1 MQEQYKS
8 GFVTLIGR
16 SNVGKST
23 LVNAM
28 VGEKVAIVSDRPQT
42 TRNQIRGV
50 LHRPDYQIVF
60 IDTPGL
66 HRPHNRL
73 GQYMVRSAGAALE
86 DVDVV
91 LAVMDASVP
100 VGGGDRAV
108 MDRLKTLKNTPV
120 ILLLNKIDLVP
131 KTALLQSI
139 EKFGEYDFIRDI
151 MPISARTFEGVS
163 QLEEMIVSH
172 LKPGPKY
179 FPEDMYTDQ
188 PERVI
193 VSEVVREKALSLLRE
208 EIPHGIGVE
217 VVQMKKRPD
226 SELVDIHADI
236 VVERENHKG
245 IVVGKRGEMLKKI
258 GSRARVELESL
269 LGNPINLQ
277 LWVKARDNWRDSAN
291 VLRDL
296 GYDEKN
302 DI

>member
-1 MQEQYKS
+1 MQQEYKS

-73 GQYMVRSAGAALE
+73 GQFMVRSAGAALE

-108 MDRLKTLKNTPV
+108 MDRLATLKHTPV
-120 ILLLNKIDLVP
+120 ILALNKIDLVP
-131 KTALLQSI
+131 KTSLL
-139 EKFGEYDFIRDI
+139 KTMDLFREYDFITEI
-151 MPISARTFEGVS
+151 VPISARTFEGVDLLE
-163 QLEEMIVSH
+163 QLIAAH
-172 LKPGPKY
+172 LAPGPRY
-179 FPEDMYTDQ
+179 FPEEMYTDQ

-193 VSEVVREKALSLLRE
+193 VAEIIREKALALLRD

-217 VVQMKKRPD
+217 VVQMKKREG

-236 VVERENHKG
+236 IVERENHKG
-245 IVVGKRGEMLKKI
+245 IVVGKKGDMLKKI
-258 GSRARVELESL
+258 GTRARADMEAL
-269 LGNPINLQ
+269 LGSPINLQ

-296 GYDEKN
+296 GYD
-302 DI
+302 DRQ

>member
-1 MQEQYKS
+1 MQQEYKS

-73 GQYMVRSAGAALE
+73 GQVMVRSAGAALE

-108 MDRLKTLKNTPV
+108 MDRLATLKRTPV
-120 ILLLNKIDLVP
+120 ILVLNKIDLVP
-131 KTALLQSI
+131 KTSLL
-139 EKFGEYDFIRDI
+139 KTMDLFREYEFITEI
-151 MPISARTFEGVS
+151 VPISARTFEGVDLLE
-163 QLEEMIVSH
+163 QLIAAH
-172 LKPGPKY
+172 LTPGPRY
-179 FPEDMYTDQ
+179 FPEEMYTDQ

-193 VSEVVREKALSLLRE
+193 VAEIIREKALSLLRD

-217 VVQMKKRPD
+217 VVQMKKREGSD
-226 SELVDIHADI
+226 LVDIHADI
-236 VVERENHKG
+236 IVERENHKG
-245 IVVGKRGEMLKKI
+245 IVVGKRGDMLKKI
-258 GSRARVELESL
+258 GTRARADMETL
-269 LGNPINLQ
+269 LGSPINLQ

-296 GYDEKN
+296 GYD
-302 DI
+302 DRQ

>member
-1 MQEQYKS
+1 MQAEYKS

-66 HRPHNRL
+66 HKPHNKL
-73 GQYMVRSAGAALE
+73 GQYMVRSAGAALD
-86 DVDVV
+86 DVDVA

-108 MDRLKTLKNTPV
+108 MERLATLKKRTPV
-120 ILLLNKIDLVP
+120 ILVLNKIDLVP
-131 KTALLQSI
+131 KSALLQTI
-139 EKFGEYDFIRDI
+139 DTFRQYDFITDI
-151 MPISARTFEGVS
+151 VPISARTFEGVDI
-163 QLEEMIVSH
+163 LEELIAKH

-193 VSEVVREKALSLLRE
+193 VSEIIREKALTCLRD

-217 VVQMKKRPD
+217 VVQMKTREND
-226 SELVDIHADI
+226 MIDIHTDI
-236 VVERENHKG
+236 IVERENHKG
-245 IVVGKRGEMLKKI
+245 IVVGKKGEMLKKI
-258 GSRARVELESL
+258 GSRARADIEAL
-269 LGNPINLQ
+269 LGNSVNLQ
-277 LWVKARDNWRDSAN
+277 LWVKTRDNWRDSVN

>member
-91 LAVMDASVP
+91 LAVIDASVP

-108 MDRLKTLKNTPV
+108 MDRLKTLKDTPV

-131 KTALLQSI
+131 KTALLKTI
-139 EKFGEYDFIRDI
+139 EIFSEYDFIRDI
-151 MPISARTFEGVS
+151 LPISARTFEGVS
-163 QLEEMIVSH
+163 QLEAMIVSH

-217 VVQMKKRPD
+217 VVQMKKRSD

-236 VVERENHKG
+236 IVERENHKG
-245 IVVGKRGEMLKKI
+245 IVVGKKGEMLKKI

-269 LGNPINLQ
+269 LGSPINLQ

>member
-1 MQEQYKS
+1 MQEYKS

-66 HRPHNRL
+66 HKPHNKL
-73 GQYMVRSAGAALE
+73 GQYMVRSAGAALD

-108 MDRLKTLKNTPV
+108 MERISTLKHTPV
-120 ILLLNKIDLVP
+120 ILVLNKIDLVP
-131 KTALLQSI
+131 KSALLKVIDTFRQY
-139 EKFGEYDFIRDI
+139 EFITDI
-151 MPISARTFEGVS
+151 VPISARTFEGVDL
-163 QLEEMIVSH
+163 LEDLIAKH
-172 LKPGPKY
+172 LQPGPKY

-188 PERVI
+188 PERII
-193 VSEVVREKALSLLRE
+193 VSEIIREKALTCLRD

-217 VVQMKKRPD
+217 VVQMKTRENEMID
-226 SELVDIHADI
+226 IHVDII
-236 VVERENHKG
+236 VERENHKG
-245 IVVGKRGEMLKKI
+245 IVVGKKGEMLKKI
-258 GSRARVELESL
+258 GSRARADIEAL
-269 LGNPINLQ
+269 LGNAVNLQ
-277 LWVKARDNWRDSAN
+277 LWVKTRDNWRDSVN

>member
-1 MQEQYKS
+1 MQQEYKS

-73 GQYMVRSAGAALE
+73 GQFMVRSAGAALE

-108 MDRLKTLKNTPV
+108 MERLATLKHTPV
-120 ILLLNKIDLVP
+120 ILVLNKIDLVP
-131 KTALLQSI
+131 KTSLL
-139 EKFGEYDFIRDI
+139 KTMDLFREYDFVTEIV
-151 MPISARTFEGVS
+151 PISARTFEGVDLLE
-163 QLEEMIVSH
+163 QLIAAQ
-172 LKPGPKY
+172 LKPGPRY
-179 FPEDMYTDQ
+179 FPEEMYTDQ

-193 VSEVVREKALSLLRE
+193 VSEIIREKALSLLRD

-217 VVQMKKRPD
+217 VVQMKKRED

-236 VVERENHKG
+236 IVERENHKG
-245 IVVGKRGEMLKKI
+245 IVVGKRGDMLKKI
-258 GSRARVELESL
+258 GTRARADIESL
-269 LGNPINLQ
+269 LGSPINLQ
-277 LWVKARDNWRDSAN
+277 LWVKARDNWRDSVN

-296 GYDEKN
+296 GYD
-302 DI
+302 DRQ

>member
-1 MQEQYKS
+1 MQAEYKS

-66 HRPHNRL
+66 HKPHNKL
-73 GQYMVRSAGAALE
+73 GQYMVRSAGAALD
-86 DVDVV
+86 DVDVA

-108 MDRLKTLKNTPV
+108 MERLATLKHTPV
-120 ILLLNKIDLVP
+120 ILVLNKIDLVP
-131 KTALLQSI
+131 KSALLQTI
-139 EKFGEYDFIRDI
+139 DTFRQYDFITDI
-151 MPISARTFEGVS
+151 VPISARTFEGVDI
-163 QLEEMIVSH
+163 LEELIAKY

-193 VSEVVREKALSLLRE
+193 VSEIIREKALTCLRD

-217 VVQMKKRPD
+217 VVQMKTRD
-226 SELVDIHADI
+226 NDMIDIHTDI
-236 VVERENHKG
+236 IVERENHKG
-245 IVVGKRGEMLKKI
+245 IVVGKKGEMLKKI
-258 GSRARVELESL
+258 GSRARADIEAL
-269 LGNPINLQ
+269 LGNPVNLQ
-277 LWVKARDNWRDSAN
+277 LWVKTRDNWRDSVN

>member
-1 MQEQYKS
+1 MQQEYKS

-73 GQYMVRSAGAALE
+73 GQFMVRSAGAALE

-108 MDRLKTLKNTPV
+108 MDRLATLKRTPV
-120 ILLLNKIDLVP
+120 ILVLNKIDLVP
-131 KTALLQSI
+131 KTSLL
-139 EKFGEYDFIRDI
+139 KTMDLFREYEFITEI
-151 MPISARTFEGVS
+151 VPISARTFEGVDLLE
-163 QLEEMIVSH
+163 QLIAAH
-172 LKPGPKY
+172 LTPGPRY
-179 FPEDMYTDQ
+179 FPEEMYTDQ

-193 VSEVVREKALSLLRE
+193 VAEIIREKALSLLRD

-217 VVQMKKRPD
+217 VVQMKKREGSD
-226 SELVDIHADI
+226 LVDIHADI
-236 VVERENHKG
+236 IVERENHKG
-245 IVVGKRGEMLKKI
+245 IVVGKRGDMLKKI
-258 GSRARVELESL
+258 GTRARADMETL
-269 LGNPINLQ
+269 LGSPINLQ

-296 GYDEKN
+296 GYD
-302 DI
+302 DRQ

>member
-1 MQEQYKS
+1 MQQEYKS

-73 GQYMVRSAGAALE
+73 GQFMVRSAGAALE

-108 MDRLKTLKNTPV
+108 MERLATLKHTPV
-120 ILLLNKIDLVP
+120 ILVPNKIDLVP
-131 KTALLQSI
+131 KTSLL
-139 EKFGEYDFIRDI
+139 KTMDLFREYDFVTEIV
-151 MPISARTFEGVS
+151 PISARTFEGVDLLE
-163 QLEEMIVSH
+163 QLIAAQ
-172 LKPGPKY
+172 LKPGPRY
-179 FPEDMYTDQ
+179 FPEEMYTDQ

-193 VSEVVREKALSLLRE
+193 VSEIIREKALSLLRD

-217 VVQMKKRPD
+217 VVQMKKRED

-236 VVERENHKG
+236 IVERENHKG
-245 IVVGKRGEMLKKI
+245 IVVGKRGDMLKKI
-258 GSRARVELESL
+258 GTRARADIESL
-269 LGNPINLQ
+269 LGSPINLQ
-277 LWVKARDNWRDSAN
+277 LWVKARDNWRDSVN

-296 GYDEKN
+296 GYD
-302 DI
+302 DRQ

>member
-1 MQEQYKS
+1 MQQEYKS

-73 GQYMVRSAGAALE
+73 GQFMVRSAGAALE

-108 MDRLKTLKNTPV
+108 MDRLATLKRTPV
-120 ILLLNKIDLVP
+120 ILVLNKIDLVP
-131 KTALLQSI
+131 KTSLLKTMDLRRRQRQMC
-139 EKFGEYDFIRDI
+139 IRDR
-151 MPISARTFEGVS
+151 PWTCSGNTSLSRKS
-163 QLEEMIVSH
+163 
-172 LKPGPKY
+172 Y
-179 FPEDMYTDQ
+179 RFP
-188 PERVI
+188 P
-193 VSEVVREKALSLLRE
+193 A
-208 EIPHGIGVE
+208 P
-217 VVQMKKRPD
+217 
-226 SELVDIHADI
+226 
-236 VVERENHKG
+236 
-245 IVVGKRGEMLKKI
+245 
-258 GSRARVELESL
+258 SRASTFWS
-269 LGNPINLQ
+269 N
-277 LWVKARDNWRDSAN
+277 
-291 VLRDL
+291 
-296 GYDEKN
+296 
-302 DI
+302 

>member
-1 MQEQYKS
+1 
-8 GFVTLIGR
+8 
-16 SNVGKST
+16 
-23 LVNAM
+23 M

-73 GQYMVRSAGAALE
+73 GQFMVRSAGAALE

-108 MDRLKTLKNTPV
+108 MDRLATLKRTPV
-120 ILLLNKIDLVP
+120 ILVLNKIDLVP
-131 KTALLQSI
+131 KTSLL
-139 EKFGEYDFIRDI
+139 KTMDLFREYEFITEI
-151 MPISARTFEGVS
+151 VPISARTFEGVDLLE
-163 QLEEMIVSH
+163 QLIAAH
-172 LKPGPKY
+172 LTPGPRY
-179 FPEDMYTDQ
+179 FPEEMYTDQ

-193 VSEVVREKALSLLRE
+193 VAEIIREKALSLLRD

-217 VVQMKKRPD
+217 VVQMKKREGSD
-226 SELVDIHADI
+226 LVDIHADI
-236 VVERENHKG
+236 IVERENHKG
-245 IVVGKRGEMLKKI
+245 IVVGKRGDMLKKI
-258 GSRARVELESL
+258 GTRARADMETL
-269 LGNPINLQ
+269 LGSPINLQ

-296 GYDEKN
+296 GYD
-302 DI
+302 DRQ

>member
-1 MQEQYKS
+1 MQQEYKS

-73 GQYMVRSAGAALE
+73 GQFMVRSAGAALE

-108 MDRLKTLKNTPV
+108 MDRLATLKRTPV
-120 ILLLNKIDLVP
+120 ILVLNKIDLVP
-131 KTALLQSI
+131 KTSLL
-139 EKFGEYDFIRDI
+139 KTMDLFREYEFITEI
-151 MPISARTFEGVS
+151 VPISARTFEGVDLLE
-163 QLEEMIVSH
+163 QLIAAH
-172 LKPGPKY
+172 LTPGPRY
-179 FPEDMYTDQ
+179 FPEEMYTDQ

-193 VSEVVREKALSLLRE
+193 VAEIIREKALSLLRD

-217 VVQMKKRPD
+217 VVQMKKREGSD
-226 SELVDIHADI
+226 LVDIHADI
-236 VVERENHKG
+236 IVERENHKG
-245 IVVGKRGEMLKKI
+245 IVVGKGGDMLKKI
-258 GSRARVELESL
+258 GTRARADMETL
-269 LGNPINLQ
+269 LGSPINLQ

-296 GYDEKN
+296 GYD
-302 DI
+302 DRQ

>member
-1 MQEQYKS
+1 MQQEYKS

-73 GQYMVRSAGAALE
+73 GQFMVRSAGAALE
-86 DVDVV
+86 DVDVA

-100 VGGGDRAV
+100 VGGGDQAV
-108 MDRLKTLKNTPV
+108 MDRLATLKHTPV
-120 ILLLNKIDLVP
+120 ILVLNKIDLVP
-131 KTALLQSI
+131 KTSLL
-139 EKFGEYDFIRDI
+139 KTMDLFREYDFITEI
-151 MPISARTFEGVS
+151 VPISARTFEGVDLLE
-163 QLEEMIVSH
+163 QLIAAQ
-172 LKPGPKY
+172 LKPGPRY
-179 FPEDMYTDQ
+179 FPEEMYTDQ

-193 VSEVVREKALSLLRE
+193 VAEIIREKALSLLRD

-217 VVQMKKRPD
+217 VVQMKKRD
-226 SELVDIHADI
+226 ESELVDIHADI
-236 VVERENHKG
+236 IVERENHKG
-245 IVVGKRGEMLKKI
+245 IVVGKRGDMLKKI
-258 GSRARVELESL
+258 GTRARADMEAL
-269 LGNPINLQ
+269 LGSPINLQ

-296 GYDEKN
+296 GYD
-302 DI
+302 DRQ

>member
-1 MQEQYKS
+1 MQQEYKS

-73 GQYMVRSAGAALE
+73 GQFMVRSAGAALE
-86 DVDVV
+86 DVDVA

-108 MDRLKTLKNTPV
+108 MDRLATLKHTPV
-120 ILLLNKIDLVP
+120 ILVLNKIDLVP
-131 KTALLQSI
+131 KTSLL
-139 EKFGEYDFIRDI
+139 KTMDLFREYDFITEI
-151 MPISARTFEGVS
+151 VPISARTFEGVDLLE
-163 QLEEMIVSH
+163 QLIAAQ
-172 LKPGPKY
+172 LKPGPRY
-179 FPEDMYTDQ
+179 FSEEMYTDQ

-193 VSEVVREKALSLLRE
+193 VAEIIREKALSLLRD

-217 VVQMKKRPD
+217 VVQMKKRD
-226 SELVDIHADI
+226 ESELVDIHADI
-236 VVERENHKG
+236 IVERENHKG
-245 IVVGKRGEMLKKI
+245 IVVGKRGDMLKKI
-258 GSRARVELESL
+258 GTRARADMEAL
-269 LGNPINLQ
+269 LGSPINLQ

-296 GYDEKN
+296 GYD
-302 DI
+302 DRQ

>member
-1 MQEQYKS
+1 MQQEYKS

-73 GQYMVRSAGAALE
+73 GQFMVRSAGAALE

-91 LAVMDASVP
+91 LAVKDAAVP

-108 MDRLKTLKNTPV
+108 MDRLATLKRTPV
-120 ILLLNKIDLVP
+120 ILVLNKIDLVP
-131 KTALLQSI
+131 KTSLL
-139 EKFGEYDFIRDI
+139 KTMDLFREYEFITEI
-151 MPISARTFEGVS
+151 VPISARTFEGVDLLE
-163 QLEEMIVSH
+163 QLIAAH
-172 LKPGPKY
+172 LTPGPRY
-179 FPEDMYTDQ
+179 FPEEMYTDQ

-193 VSEVVREKALSLLRE
+193 VAEIIREKALSLLRD

-217 VVQMKKRPD
+217 VVQMKKREGSD
-226 SELVDIHADI
+226 LVDIHADI
-236 VVERENHKG
+236 IVERENHKG
-245 IVVGKRGEMLKKI
+245 IVVGKRGDMLKKI
-258 GSRARVELESL
+258 GTRARADMETL
-269 LGNPINLQ
+269 LGSPINLQ

-296 GYDEKN
+296 GYD
-302 DI
+302 DRQ

>member
-1 MQEQYKS
+1 MQQEYKS

-50 LHRPDYQIVF
+50 LHRPDYQIIF

-73 GQYMVRSAGAALE
+73 GQFMVRSAGAALE

-108 MDRLKTLKNTPV
+108 MDRLATLKRTPV
-120 ILLLNKIDLVP
+120 ILVLNKIDLVP
-131 KTALLQSI
+131 KTSLL
-139 EKFGEYDFIRDI
+139 KTMDLFREYEFITEI
-151 MPISARTFEGVS
+151 VPISARTFEGVDLLE
-163 QLEEMIVSH
+163 QLIAAH
-172 LKPGPKY
+172 LTPGPRY
-179 FPEDMYTDQ
+179 FPEEMYTDQ

-193 VSEVVREKALSLLRE
+193 VAEIIREKALSLLRD

-217 VVQMKKRPD
+217 VVQMKKREGSD
-226 SELVDIHADI
+226 LVDIHADI
-236 VVERENHKG
+236 IVERENHKG
-245 IVVGKRGEMLKKI
+245 IVVGKRGDMLKKI
-258 GSRARVELESL
+258 GTRARADMETL
-269 LGNPINLQ
+269 LGSPINLQ

-296 GYDEKN
+296 GYD
-302 DI
+302 DRQ

>member
-1 MQEQYKS
+1 MQQEYKS

-73 GQYMVRSAGAALE
+73 GQFMVRSAGAALE
-86 DVDVV
+86 DVDVA

-108 MDRLKTLKNTPV
+108 MDRLATLKHTPV
-120 ILLLNKIDLVP
+120 ILVLNKIDLVP
-131 KTALLQSI
+131 KTSLL
-139 EKFGEYDFIRDI
+139 KTMDLFREYDFITEI
-151 MPISARTFEGVS
+151 VPISARTFEGVDLLE
-163 QLEEMIVSH
+163 QLIAAQ
-172 LKPGPKY
+172 LKPGPRY
-179 FPEDMYTDQ
+179 FSEEMYTDQ

-193 VSEVVREKALSLLRE
+193 VAEIIREKALSLLRD

-217 VVQMKKRPD
+217 VVQMKKRD
-226 SELVDIHADI
+226 ESELVDIHADI
-236 VVERENHKG
+236 IVERENHKG
-245 IVVGKRGEMLKKI
+245 IVVDKRGDMLKKI
-258 GSRARVELESL
+258 GTRARADMEAL
-269 LGNPINLQ
+269 LGSPINLQ

-296 GYDEKN
+296 GYD
-302 DI
+302 DRQ